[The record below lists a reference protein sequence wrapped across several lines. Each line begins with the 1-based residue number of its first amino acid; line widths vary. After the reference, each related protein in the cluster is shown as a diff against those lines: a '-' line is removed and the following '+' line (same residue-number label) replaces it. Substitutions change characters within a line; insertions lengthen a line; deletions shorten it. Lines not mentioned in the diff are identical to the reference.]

1 MTTGD
6 DDNGKPLL
14 PLRTALIFLLAVL
27 CLAVL
32 CALGATGL
40 VLLADRSGA
49 EAALV
54 GCGVLGAAVKF
65 FDWAIG

>member
-27 CLAVL
+27 C
-32 CALGATGL
+32 ALGATGL
-40 VLLADRSGA
+40 VLLADRSGT

>member
-14 PLRTALIFLLAVL
+14 PLRTALILL
-27 CLAVL
+27 LAVL

-65 FDWAIG
+65 CDWAIG